1 MSDIVSAE
9 ISIKVGE
16 LPNTP
21 GFKVSARLGM
31 GPEHS
36 NSIKNTFKDKS
47 NQELEDLTFNLVIV
61 AKTEDGAEVLYRL
74 IKKVIDQFLSDKELP
89 GAPSKLREIFAHN
102 DSDEYNGAPKF
113 VATTSLHRNN
123 VIVHLKPIEGFR
135 EQLQAQLEM
144 VTGLA
149 GDVLERNQEVYF
161 EFDLGKT
168 FGDVSHSEHALVDLF
183 ESLCFK
189 LWVHLHP
196 QIFNDLT
203 NLANN
208 MGAPAQVSLMM
219 NSANLFNNAKLAFNF
234 KSASKLASEHK
245 QIFESVS
252 QRFHQ
257 NVINKQI
264 PDNVKR
270 FFKYFANNGTGNI
283 HFFAGYQNIAAFADL
298 HLPGVSQFL
307 SE

>member
-1 MSDIVSAE
+1 MSDLLSAE
-9 ISIKVGE
+9 ISVKVGE

-36 NSIKNTFKDKS
+36 NSIKKSFRDKS
-47 NQELEDLTFNLVIV
+47 NQDLEDLTFNLIIV
-61 AKTEDGAEVLYRL
+61 AKTEDGAEVLCRL
-74 IKKVIDQFLSDKELP
+74 IKKVIDQFLSNEELP
-89 GAPSKLREIFAHN
+89 GAPSKLRELFASSDN
-102 DSDEYNGAPKF
+102 DEYNGAPKF
-113 VATTSLHRNN
+113 VVTSSIHRNN
-123 VIVHLKPIEGFR
+123 VTVHFKPIEGLR

-189 LWVHLHP
+189 LWVHLQP
-196 QIFNDLT
+196 QIFNDLI

-208 MGAPAQVSLMM
+208 LGAPAQVSLIL
-219 NSANLFNNAKLAFNF
+219 NSANLFNNAKLELNF
-234 KSASKLASEHK
+234 KSASKLTAEHK
-245 QIFESVS
+245 EIFESVS

-257 NVINKQI
+257 NVINKNI